1 MRNNSVRFQPRATIP
16 DSLRPLAD
24 ALAKAMRFYSR
35 TSLDP
40 LHDTLLKSY
49 VDNIHNDYTLERFFQ
64 ISVIVPLFL
73 GQFEARFYL
82 YEKKAKRFLRVCD
95 SVLGLTDP
103 PIEDRELPEEGRLTM
118 PIELNGWCFY
128 PLYPRSGTGREEFK
142 AGNRRN
148 HGPYDPD
155 PYFASHSLLGLYA
168 LAPADQLND
177 QDRLFFDLL
186 TRWIG
191 NKLNNRLIANRH
203 LEHLQFLNSLGRD
216 IGHNIIIPNMH
227 LKYLLRQMEKQLD
240 ALKELEEQAATMLD
254 SGISKEQV
262 AENLARCR
270 HQREALEG
278 SHRELLKHHNQ
289 ISLYLESLFRE
300 QHFREGHLVLN
311 PTRCFVERD
320 VILPQLDLYK
330 KKLERQG
337 ITIEQPVN
345 LYQQEFP
352 LMVDVGLL
360 SQVYANLFSNAVK
373 YTGEI
378 IDHRGRP
385 RKAMAYGA
393 EIVENFP
400 EPGRQGIKFNVF
412 TTGHPLSEQECK
424 TIFQEGSRLANS
436 EGIEGSG
443 HGLDFI
449 RRVIEVHGGKVGC
462 EATPE
467 GNNFYFILPISP
479 ITKQDNGKDQDCTAS
494 EKKPPETPS
503 AS

>member
-1 MRNNSVRFQPRATIP
+1 MSQNSVPLQPRTAIP
-16 DSLRPLAD
+16 ENLRPLANS
-24 ALAKAMRFYSR
+24 LARAMHFYSQ
-35 TSLDP
+35 TSLDA
-40 LHDTLLKSY
+40 LHDSLLKSY
-49 VDNIHNDYTLERFFQ
+49 VDNIHNDYSLERFFQ
-64 ISVIVPLFL
+64 LSVIVPLFL
-73 GQFEARFYL
+73 GKFEARFYL
-82 YEKKAKRFLRVCD
+82 YQKKNNRFLRVCD
-95 SVLGLTDP
+95 SVQGLIDP
-103 PIEDRELPEEGRLTM
+103 PPEDPDIPEGEFTE
-118 PIELNGWCFY
+118 PVEQDGWRYY
-128 PLYPRSGTGREEFK
+128 PLYPRSGTGRQEF
-142 AGNRRN
+142 AVSGRRDQ
-148 HGPYDPD
+148 GPYDPD

-168 LAPADQLND
+168 LSPADKLSSQD
-177 QDRLFFDLL
+177 QLFFNVL

-227 LKYLLRQMEKQLD
+227 LKYLLRQMKKQLD
-240 ALKELEEQAATMLD
+240 ALRELEEQAAAMLD
-254 SGISKEQV
+254 KGISKEQV

-270 HQREALEG
+270 RQREALEG

-300 QHFREGHLVLN
+300 QHFKEGHLVLK

-320 VILPQLDLYK
+320 VILPQLELYR

-337 ITIEQPVN
+337 ITIEKPVN

-378 IDHRGRP
+378 IDHQGRP

-393 EIVENFP
+393 EMIEDFP

-412 TTGHPLSEQECK
+412 TTGPPLSPEECT

-436 EGIEGSG
+436 KGIEGSG

-449 RRVIEVHGGKVGC
+449 RRVIEVHGGEVGC

-479 ITKQDNGKDQDCTAS
+479 ITEQDNGKEQH
-494 EKKPPETPS
+494 
-503 AS
+503 

>member
-1 MRNNSVRFQPRATIP
+1 MSQDTALFQPQAEVPDTLRP
-16 DSLRPLAD
+16 MVDSLAR
-24 ALAKAMRFYSR
+24 AMHFYSK
-35 TSLDP
+35 TSLDT

-49 VDNIHNDYTLERFFQ
+49 VDNIHNDHSLERFFQ
-64 ISVIVPLFL
+64 VSVLMPLFL
-73 GQFEARFYL
+73 GRFEARFYL
-82 YEKKAKRFLRVCD
+82 FQKKDNQFLKVCD
-95 SVLGLTDP
+95 SVQGLIDP
-103 PIEDRELPEEGRLTM
+103 PVVDQEVPQERLSE
-118 PIELNGWCFY
+118 PAEQGGWRFY
-128 PLYPRSGTGREEFK
+128 PLYPRSGKDREEFESS
-142 AGNRRN
+142 NRREK
-148 HGPYDPD
+148 GPYDPD

-168 LAPADQLND
+168 LAPADRLSD

-191 NKLNNRLIANRH
+191 NKLNNRLIAHRH

-227 LKYLLRQMEKQLD
+227 LKYLLRQMEKQLA
-240 ALKELEEQAATMLD
+240 ALRELEEQAAAMLEK
-254 SGISKEQV
+254 GISKEQV
-262 AENLARCR
+262 AENLAQCQR
-270 HQREALEG
+270 QREALEG
-278 SHRELLKHHNQ
+278 SHRELLRHHNQ

-300 QHFREGHLVLN
+300 QHFKEGHLVLK
-311 PTRCFVERD
+311 PSRCFVERD
-320 VILPQLDLYK
+320 IILPQLELYK
-330 KKLERQG
+330 KKLEQQG
-337 ITIEQPVN
+337 ITIEKPVN

-352 LMVDVGLL
+352 LMVDIGLL

-373 YTGEI
+373 YTEEI

-393 EIVENFP
+393 EMVENFP

-412 TTGHPLSEQECK
+412 TTGRPLSPEECDS
-424 TIFQEGSRLANS
+424 IFQEGSRLANS

-479 ITKQDNGKDQDCTAS
+479 IAKQDNGKD
-494 EKKPPETPS
+494 
-503 AS
+503 